1 MKEKILPIIY
11 AALKDAG
18 EELGKPELSRPGP
31 ETHLYGRSGLL
42 DSLALVNLLA
52 DIEQRVADDL
62 GKAITLADER
72 AMSQKRSP
80 FATAGTLADYI
91 EILLSES

>member
-1 MKEKILPIIY
+1 MKDKILPIIY

-18 EELGKPELSRPGP
+18 EELGKPELANPDP
-31 ETHLYGRSGLL
+31 ETRLYGRNGHL

-52 DIEQRVADDL
+52 DVEQRVADDL
-62 GKAITLADER
+62 GKNIVLADER

-80 FATAGTLADYI
+80 FASAGTLADYI
-91 EILLSES
+91 EILLGEG

>member
-1 MKEKILPIIY
+1 MKEKILSIIY

-18 EELGKPELSRPGP
+18 EELGKPELASPDP
-31 ETHLYGRSGLL
+31 ETRLYGRSGHL

-52 DIEQRVADDL
+52 DVEQRVADDL
-62 GKAITLADER
+62 GKTIVLADER

-80 FATAGTLADYI
+80 FASAGTLADYI
-91 EILLSES
+91 EILLGEG

>member
-18 EELGKPELSRPGP
+18 QELGKPELSSPDP
-31 ETHLYGRSGLL
+31 ETRLYGRSGHL

-52 DIEQRVADDL
+52 DVEQRVADDL
-62 GKAITLADER
+62 GKAIVLADER

-91 EILLSES
+91 EILLSEG